1 LKIKLLYIRLLIID
15 LRVCFTRQKSIW
27 FKITKNFRRIFLAS
41 KDLKEVLTKA
51 VALVIRPLVR
61 LWIKKGYS
69 YKEFEEVVRWV
80 FVSVTEF
87 DFQIENKKQTDSR
100 ISVVTGLTRHQV
112 HHYRSINLEESAE
125 NAKSNR
131 STRVITGWMS
141 DKNFLVNKAPTELY
155 LDEREPSFLSLVK
168 EYGGDIS
175 YKAVLDELLER
186 NSVSKIGDDKI
197 SLNSAG
203 FVPEGNE
210 AAIIEII
217 GHDAAALVDTLEHNL
232 NADSDHKWY
241 QKKVCYNKIPAT
253 WLVDFKKLSAQK
265 ANALLEELNSDLNE
279 APEASEDEQSYEAGI
294 GIYYFQ
300 KDDDEA

>member
-1 LKIKLLYIRLLIID
+1 M
-15 LRVCFTRQKSIW
+15 
-27 FKITKNFRRIFLAS
+27 AS

-51 VALVIRPLVR
+51 VALIVRPLVR

-69 YKEFEEVVRWV
+69 YKEFEEVIRWV

-112 HHYRSINLEESAE
+112 HHYRSINLEDSSE

-141 DKNFLVNKAPTELY
+141 DEKYLIKKAPAELY
-155 LDEREPSFLSLVK
+155 LDERQPSFLSLVK

-186 NSVSKIGDDKI
+186 NSVTKTVEDKV
-197 SLNSAG
+197 SLSTSG

-217 GHDAAALVDTLEHNL
+217 GHDAASLVDTLEHNL
-232 NADSDHKWY
+232 NADKTHKWY

-253 WLVDFKKLSAQK
+253 WLVNFKKLSAQK
-265 ANALLEELNSDLNE
+265 ANALLEELNNDLSE
-279 APEASEDEQSYEAGI
+279 APEAKEDEMSYEAGI
-294 GIYYFQ
+294 GIYYFE
-300 KDDDEA
+300 KADEEN